1 MAKKTKTSKRK
12 KTAAEHL
19 RDRVEADDS
28 RIVLPVQFRSVGINA
43 ETLRVSVA
51 IEPARLS
58 LEKARHFF
66 RNTQLQAL
74 LEADPN
80 SSNDAEGQG
89 RMIETVEASL
99 EGVAICRK
107 YSDGAKGYTA
117 SLNFQ
122 RTGIRLSGDD
132 GLESLARFAN
142 CPGRLT
148 LVRLGDAPE
157 RGDSEESGDES
168 HETSE

>member
-1 MAKKTKTSKRK
+1 MSKTKETSKKR

-19 RDRVEADDS
+19 RDRVEADS
-28 RIVLPVQFRSVGINA
+28 NRIVVPVQFRSVGINA

-51 IEPARLS
+51 IEPARLT
-58 LEKARHFF
+58 LERARHFF
-66 RNTQLQAL
+66 RNTQSQAL

-80 SSNDAEGQG
+80 SSNDGEGQG
-89 RMIETVEASL
+89 TMIETVEASL

-117 SLNFQ
+117 SLNFT
-122 RTGIRLSGDD
+122 RTGIKLSGDD

-148 LVRLGDAPE
+148 LVRLGDAPD
-157 RGDSEESGDES
+157 RGDKDTEPEEECDD
-168 HETSE
+168 